1 MNPILIQI
9 GNIKIYYYSIM
20 ILSGILLGSLLVI
33 REAKKY
39 NISKEKITDMLFYT
53 ILFGILGAR
62 IYYVIFNIDYYS
74 QNLLDILKVW
84 EGGLAIHG
92 GIIAGIIYIV
102 YYTKKNNLNTLLI
115 TDICAPGILIG
126 QAIGR
131 WGNFFNGEAH
141 GPLTTLEYLK
151 KIHIPNFIIEG
162 MKIDNNYYM
171 PTFLYESL
179 FCILGLIII
188 LIIRNTIIIKK
199 GQITSF
205 YMIWYGIIRFIIES
219 YRTDSLMIS
228 TLKQA
233 QIISIIMIIIGIII
247 LILSRK
253 QEKYKEINI
262 KNHKENL

>member
-1 MNPILIQI
+1 MNPILIEI
-9 GNIKIYYYSIM
+9 GNIRIYYYSIM
-20 ILSGILLGSLLVI
+20 ILLGIISGSLLVI
-33 REAKKY
+33 KESKKH

-74 QNLLDILKVW
+74 QNPTEILKVW

-92 GIIAGIIYIV
+92 GIISGIIYII

-115 TDICAPGILIG
+115 TDICAPGILLG
-126 QAIGR
+126 QALGR
-131 WGNFFNGEAH
+131 WGNFFNQEAH
-141 GPLTTLEYLK
+141 GPITTLEHLK
-151 KIHIPNFIIEG
+151 NLHIPNFIIEG
-162 MKIDNNYYM
+162 MKIENNYYI

-188 LIIRNTIIIKK
+188 LIIRKTKIIKK
-199 GQITSF
+199 GNITSF
-205 YMIWYGIIRFIIES
+205 YMIWYGIVRFIIES
-219 YRTDSLMIS
+219 YRTDSLMMS

-247 LILSRK
+247 LIISRR
-253 QEKYKEINI
+253 QENYKIINKYKES
-262 KNHKENL
+262 